1 MLLLLTT
8 GGGPLRSTP
17 PHNFIVHLHNFVEEI
32 VVNGVAHRAADVTL
46 FQVSQ

>member
-1 MLLLLTT
+1 MLLLLPT
-8 GGGPLRSTP
+8 GGGPLRSM

-32 VVNGVAHRAADVTL
+32 VTNGVVHRAADVTL